1 MKRFI
6 SCLLAVV
13 FLLTLTM
20 PFALAADERTSGL
33 FSYTM
38 KGNGSAIIVGFD
50 AAANG
55 NNDIYVPSQI
65 DGYTVSEI
73 GTEAFKYVKCE
84 CVVMLPDTITT
95 IGEEA
100 FYGSSFT
107 MVNIPASV
115 KEIKTDAFSHMA
127 NIKKMTVDSQ
137 NTVYATI
144 DGVLYN
150 KQTKTLVACPYN
162 DRWSRSS
169 SEISIT
175 IPNGILTIGEGAF
188 SGFDKL
194 TINMPASLLTISDRA
209 FEKAE
214 LGEVSIPKA
223 VESIGEKSFYFSYFY
238 MMRNGETVLYLPA
251 SIKKIEKEAFYNC
264 SGSIT
269 NYDWR
274 NYHYIDLSDTQLVEI
289 PYRAFS
295 NVASENIKAVY
306 LPETLKKIGDY
317 AFTGVEVGTRDG
329 LTLPATV
336 EAIGESAFLAG
347 NGKFTFSDGSN
358 LKNIGNEAF
367 GSFEFID
374 TGTTLVLPD
383 GLESIGEEAF
393 INIKGIERIVIP
405 ESVTFIGNNFCN
417 RADIVLDIKP
427 GSYAEFWASENG
439 YTTNLETSEELDWLA
454 DTAIPESD
462 LKEIYYQE
470 KIGIIAEALDL
481 APEALDTAEVRE
493 HIDEYGNMMTD
504 SEFVEWTITLLAAGV
519 LVIEGIY
526 D

>member
-6 SCLLAVV
+6 SYLLVVV
-13 FLLTLTM
+13 FLLILTM
-20 PFALAADERTSGL
+20 PFALAADERKNGL

-73 GTEAFKYVKCE
+73 GTEAFKNVNCE

-115 KEIKTDAFSHMA
+115 KEIKTDALSHMA

-162 DRWSRSS
+162 DNWSWSS
-169 SEISIT
+169 SEIT

-188 SGFDKL
+188 ADFGDL

-209 FEKAE
+209 FERADLE
-214 LGEVSIPKA
+214 EESISIPYG
-223 VESIGEKSFYFSYFY
+223 VESIGERAFYHSNFY
-238 MMRNGETVLYLPA
+238 MSKNGERGIYLP
-251 SIKKIEKEAFYNC
+251 SSVKSLGKEAFAESYGYCFAN
-264 SGSIT
+264 S
-269 NYDWR
+269 NQ
-274 NYHYIDLSDTQLVEI
+274 NYHFIDLGDTQLVEI
-289 PYRAFS
+289 PEAAFRS
-295 NVASENIKAVY
+295 VKSIEVEAVY
-306 LPETLKKIGDY
+306 LPETLKVIGDR
-317 AFTGVEVGTRDG
+317 AFVCVEVGTRNG
-329 LTLPATV
+329 LNLPATV
-336 EAIGESAFLAG
+336 ESIGEYAFSSG
-347 NGKFTFSDGSN
+347 SGKFSFSDGSN
-358 LKNIGNEAF
+358 LKNIGNKAF
-367 GSFEFID
+367 RSFEFID
-374 TGTTLVLPD
+374 AGTTLVLPD

-393 INIKGIERIVIP
+393 IDIKGIERIVIP

-462 LKEIYYQE
+462 PKEIYYQE
-470 KIGIIAEALDL
+470 KIGIIAEALGL
-481 APEALDTAEVRE
+481 APEVLDTAEVRE
-493 HIDEYGNMMTD
+493 HIDEYENMTTD
-504 SEFVEWTITLLAAGV
+504 LEFVDWTVLLLAAGE
-519 LVIEGIY
+519 LVIEGIN